1 MAFWNLLRDPTL
13 AKLVQNRDVYCSLLA
28 PILSPKY
35 ALLTCGQVMVGCH
48 VADGR
53 KAMNGCGIEA
63 AREPAWPL
71 NRGRASW
78 FTGIG
83 TTPRRSSEK

>member
-1 MAFWNLLRDPTL
+1 MAFWNLMRDPTL
-13 AKLVQNRDVYCSLLA
+13 AKLVQKRDVSYSLPA

-53 KAMNGCGIEA
+53 AKPRMAMGL
-63 AREPAWPL
+63 RLP
-71 NRGRASW
+71 GRQP
-78 FTGIG
+78 GL
-83 TTPRRSSEK
+83 